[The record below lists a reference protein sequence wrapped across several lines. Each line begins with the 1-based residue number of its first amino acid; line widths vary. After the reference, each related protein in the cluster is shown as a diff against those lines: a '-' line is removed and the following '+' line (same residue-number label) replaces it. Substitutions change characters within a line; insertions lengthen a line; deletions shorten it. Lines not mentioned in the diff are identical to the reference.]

1 MTWLVMEAEYVW
13 FASLGGI
20 IKKVKACVGQL
31 GKKLNFIIELF
42 NKVQEYVW
50 CVKCEFFSNLGC

>member
-1 MTWLVMEAEYVW
+1 MGVEDVW

-31 GKKLNFIIELF
+31 GEKLNFMMKFF
-42 NKVQEYVW
+42 NEVQEYV
-50 CVKCEFFSNLGC
+50 

>member
-1 MTWLVMEAEYVW
+1 MEAKDVW

-31 GKKLNFIIELF
+31 CKKLNFMMELF
-42 NKVQEYVW
+42 NEVQEYV
-50 CVKCEFFSNLGC
+50 